1 MKKGLVYVA
10 ILVVAFVAY
19 TYRDELSAMLQ
30 GDVALVDRTPHPFYL
45 TGLDQR
51 QYNLEMFKG
60 KVVVMDVWATWC
72 PDCVALLG
80 KVERLNHKYADKNVV
95 VLTMNVDTLTEG
107 RLTPEQVRD
116 FVHEQALTVPVL
128 MADEEAMRA
137 WGTSAN
143 GAGADA
149 QGLAGQSQGA
159 RVLVELPQTYVI
171 DQKGHIRF
179 QSTEATPGQLQAV
192 VNRLLKD

>member
-1 MKKGLVYVA
+1 MKKVLVYA
-10 ILVVAFVAY
+10 ALVLAAFVAY
-19 TYRDELSAMLQ
+19 TYRDELPAMFQ
-30 GDVALVDRTPHPFYL
+30 EEVALVDRAPHPFYL

-51 QYNLEMFKG
+51 RYGLDMFQG

-80 KVERLNHKYADKNVV
+80 KVERLNRKYADKNVV

-107 RLTPEQVRD
+107 RLPAEQVRD
-116 FVHEQALTVPVL
+116 FVQKQGLTVPVL
-128 MADEEAMRA
+128 MGDEDALRD

-143 GAGADA
+143 GVA
-149 QGLAGQSQGA
+149 
-159 RVLVELPQTYVI
+159 ELSQTYVI
-171 DQKGHIRF
+171 DQKGRIRF

-192 VNRLLKD
+192 INRLLKD